1 MNTCLLCVVLLAV
14 VLVFGAV
21 CLWQQREIRRKKRLL
36 AQFIKEAVE
45 YKWKYH
51 DASYNYMLAGSTQ
64 SMAATSPGNRLPRLR
79 RRTSAA
85 KNEQQ
90 KYFKSITLLTK

>member
-1 MNTCLLCVVLLAV
+1 MQWRPACFYPYADMNTCLLCVVLLAV
-14 VLVFGAV
+14 VLVLGAV

-51 DASYNYMLAGSTQ
+51 DASYNYMLARLNAVHGSDEHREPT
-64 SMAATSPGNRLPRLR
+64 AEATAQDRL
-79 RRTSAA
+79 
-85 KNEQQ
+85 Q
-90 KYFKSITLLTK
+90 